1 MSDSRKRSAES
12 DAPRADKRTN
22 NGDERRQALQKLA
35 DAMPKAFSLRELPRG
50 TILFRGSTSEWEA
63 QQAAPAPY
71 AFYSGSVGHARQYA
85 CSLHGGDG
93 AHPML
98 RKYRVV
104 RPVYLLN
111 LDTTTYRE
119 TYDEQD
125 LAWLARKHRDRD
137 PIEREID
144 DPFTVRLQSMLDS
157 LNERIGEAVKCT
169 ELPRSPDAFNW
180 LCASEHD
187 SDDALCGVDE
197 PTILELLKHHL
208 PGVGGYVR
216 NENAAGV
223 CEYVVADPTALKLL
237 AVRKL
242 STDEAEQLSAS
253 LSTLHD
259 CSDTKDWTEH
269 IENDVPHADATVSD
283 WMACKDRR
291 YQLIESVESDVGD
304 LLCWFQQA
312 SMLASTEVHSFDV
325 DDEIGGDNDKRWEQL
340 SDDDDQSSEEDNPF
354 WPPL

>member
-1 MSDSRKRSAES
+1 MSDTRKRSADSSE
-12 DAPRADKRTN
+12 PRVDKRAN
-22 NGDERRQALQKLA
+22 SGAEHRQWLQKLA
-35 DAMPKAFSLRELPRG
+35 DAMPKVFSLRELPRG

-63 QQAAPAPY
+63 QQPAPTPY

-93 AHPML
+93 EHPML

-104 RPVYLLN
+104 RPVHVLN
-111 LDTTTYRE
+111 LNTTTYRE

-144 DPFTVRLQSMLDS
+144 DPFTVRLRSMLDS

-169 ELPRSPDAFNW
+169 ELLRSPDAFQW
-180 LCASEHD
+180 LCDGEHD
-187 SDDALCGVDE
+187 SDDVLCGVDE
-197 PTILELLKHHL
+197 PTMLEILKHHL
-208 PGVGGYVR
+208 PDVGGYVR

-242 STDEAEQLSAS
+242 SIDEADQLSAS
-253 LSTLHD
+253 LSTIHD
-259 CSDTKDWTEH
+259 WSDTKDWTEH
-269 IENDVPHADATVSD
+269 IENDAPHTDAAVSD
-283 WMACKDRR
+283 WMACKERR
-291 YQLIESVESDVGD
+291 YQLIESVESDVGE

-312 SMLASTEVHSFDV
+312 STLASTELPCFGI
-325 DDEIGGDNDKRWEQL
+325 DDQIGGDDDKRWEQL
-340 SDDDDQSSEEDNPF
+340 CDGDESLEADNLL